1 MRLDLSPVP
10 LGQPAVTATYE
21 NTTAVRLVAIVEA
34 LDEWGAWRER
44 IATCCTRLAAL
55 SEADWFLV
63 ADTAAAP
70 AFPVI
75 DDYMSPAKGRMF
87 NELMRQI
94 DKRLNGADPAWFP
107 DWYMKENNPYRF
119 TEYQAV
125 LDELR
130 ATIGDDAFG
139 QMFDG
144 EPELRLPRHI
154 YTAGDLAELLT
165 AEAIKAQSF
174 AAFVSHDLVGR
185 LALSLEAVA
194 RVFPE
199 LETCDR
205 TQREPAN
212 LIALPGRVALK
223 AQADELV
230 ATFKRPK
237 NKADKWTAHS
247 TEELRRQITAL
258 NGLGVAIN
266 AACIMVA
273 DAWNAGLAAD
283 DPERVAHESIATH
296 WRGRA
301 KPLDDAK
308 RAIKDKRQA

>member
-1 MRLDLSPVP
+1 M
-10 LGQPAVTATYE
+10 TATYE
-21 NTTAVRLVAIVEA
+21 KTTSVRLVAIVAA

-55 SEADWFLV
+55 SGADWFLV
-63 ADTAAAP
+63 ADSAAAP

-75 DDYMSPAKGRMF
+75 DDYVSPAKGRMF

-107 DWYMKENNPYRF
+107 DWYMKENNPHRF

-174 AAFVSHDLVGR
+174 AAFISHDLVGR
-185 LALSLEAVA
+185 LAISLDAVA

-199 LETCDR
+199 LETFDQTR
-205 TQREPAN
+205 REPAKV
-212 LIALPGRVALK
+212 IALESAK
-223 AQADELV
+223 DTQAKGERLA

-237 NKADKWTAHS
+237 KKADRWTAHS
-247 TEELRRQITAL
+247 TEELRRQITEL

-283 DPERVAHESIATH
+283 DPERVTHESIATH